1 MKNNKKEYL
10 LRFHKNT
17 RILKLADNHPFTM
30 FV

>member
-17 RILKLADNHPFTM
+17 QTPKLADKQLFIKL
-30 FV
+30 V